1 MKNLVKRGLPY
12 RRKIEGRTDYL
23 ARLGLLKSGKPRLV
37 VRRSLKN
44 IIVQFVEFNPD
55 GDKIIS
61 STSSRE
67 LGKTYGAKGSLK
79 NIPAAYLTGL
89 LAGKKAAKLKITEVV
104 PDLGIRKP
112 HTGGAIFATLKGIID
127 SGIKISHKADSGEK
141 SVFPSE
147 ERLSG
152 NHVKVKNDYGA
163 IKNKI
168 IK

>member
-1 MKNLVKRGLPY
+1 MPY

-61 STSSRE
+61 STSSKE
-67 LGKTYGAKGSLK
+67 LTKAYGVKGSLK
-79 NIPAAYLTGL
+79 NIPVAYLTGL

-112 HTGGAIFATLKGIID
+112 HTGGAIFAALKGMID
-127 SGIKISHKADSGEK
+127 SGIKISHKADSDEK

-147 ERLSG
+147 ERLKG
-152 NHVKVKNDYGA
+152 DHVKVKNDYEA